1 MMTFMGL
8 NKQTNK
14 FMIGDETEV
23 KEFDNILE
31 AFFHIEKQNGKNTE
45 GVNLKGDDDNVV
57 KKQG

>member
-1 MMTFMGL
+1 MMIFLGL
-8 NKQTNK
+8 NKQTGN